1 MANFGMSKRDYGEL
15 TELEKAFI
23 RKAYESKIV
32 SEMSHLRNAV
42 LNAVNN
48 AMRKKG
54 KKFQELFKKKQAK
67 ADKDYNEN
75 AIAIIHE
82 IEAKEGKS
90 WVDKVYQGAGLR
102 KTKQKEGE

>member
-1 MANFGMSKRDYGEL
+1 MTKTAYNEF

-42 LNAVNN
+42 LNAINN

-54 KKFQELFKKKQAK
+54 KKFLELFKKRQEK
-67 ADKDYNEN
+67 ADKEFNQN
-75 AIAIIHE
+75 AITIIHE

-90 WVDKVYQGAGLR
+90 WVDKVYKGAGLKMPKR
-102 KTKQKEGE
+102 KEGE